1 MIKGTLTSKT
11 EYLEQGD
18 VNFPL
23 NTKLGE
29 IPVAYGRKWQV
40 LKAITLMKLSLDDY
54 WPFLPSKSS
63 NTYLSKHVHLVSFS
77 TATRDFAASLPKSP
91 SCPT

>member
-11 EYLEQGD
+11 EYLEQSE

-29 IPVAYGRKWQV
+29 ISVEYGRKWQV
-40 LKAITLMKLSLDDY
+40 LKAITLMKLCLDDY
-54 WPFLPSKSS
+54 WPFLPSKS
-63 NTYLSKHVHLVSFS
+63 NTCLSKHVHLVSFS
-77 TATRDFAASLPKSP
+77 TATRDFAGSLSKSP